1 MAGFRRP
8 LALLASALLSSHCLS
23 APAGGGSATTANGS
37 AGVIQMPIIHFD
49 SKATGILPLVD
60 VGIGNPPQT
69 VRMIIDTGSSDLIAA
84 EAGSAVC
91 KDPEQQC
98 TKSKSGLILGS
109 FDPNQSKGFEKVAG
123 QTLDTTF
130 GTGESYQGPM
140 VKDTLTLGSSQVPAA
155 QIGLMETGSIP
166 PNTPSFSVFGVG
178 PVGNEGAAKQ
188 YVNVPARMK
197 EAGVI
202 NKNAYGVY
210 LNDFSKRHSTPA
222 EPLQLMKRT
231 YQKLTLPDLEG
242 SDGSIT
248 FGGMDTAKF
257 DGKLQDVPLIPDDN
271 GKFGQFV
278 VSFSSMSVSGQAG
291 AGAGVPNDGAKK
303 KRAQAAKGG
312 AGADAAAANFVSN
325 PLPALLDT
333 GNPALDLPLEAVTGM
348 AKALGINTQKDGDA
362 TLLGPMPCSMGAS
375 MNLVLGFNKDAVKM
389 SVPFSLLMVPAT
401 GKEGAAGQC
410 VMPQIVGLKDVGL
423 TSLGAPFLQAMYAV
437 FDVDQNQISLAQAKM
452 NTTESKLVPF

>member
-8 LALLASALLSSHCLS
+8 LALLASALLPSHGLS
-23 APAGGGSATTANGS
+23 APAGGILAAAANGS
-37 AGVIQMPIIHFD
+37 AVVIQMPIIHFD
-49 SKATGILPLVD
+49 SDATGILPLVD

-84 EAGSAVC
+84 ETGSAVC

-98 TKSKSGLILGS
+98 TKAKSGLTLGS
-109 FDPNQSKGFEKVAG
+109 FDPKQSKGFEKVAG

-140 VKDTLTLGSSQVPAA
+140 VKDALTLGSTQVPAA

-178 PVGNEGAAKQ
+178 PVGNEGASKQ

-202 NKNAYGVY
+202 SKNAYGVY
-210 LNDFSKRHSTPA
+210 LNDFK
-222 EPLQLMKRT
+222 
-231 YQKLTLPDLEG
+231 G

-257 DGKLQDVPLIPDDN
+257 EGKLQDVPLIPDDN

-291 AGAGVPNDGAKK
+291 AGTAVPNGGDAKQGA
-303 KRAQAAKGG
+303 RAAKGG
-312 AGADAAAANFVSN
+312 GVGADAAAANFVSQ

-348 AKALGINTQKDGDA
+348 AKALGIKTQKDGDA

-389 SVPFSLLMVPAT
+389 SVPLSLLMVPAQ
-401 GKEGAAGQC
+401 GKDGAAGQC
-410 VMPQIVGLKDVGL
+410 SMPQIVGLKNVGL

-437 FDVDQNQISLAQAKM
+437 FDVDQNKISLAQAKL
-452 NTTESKLVPF
+452 NTTESKVVPF

>member
-49 SKATGILPLVD
+49 SEATGILPLVD

-210 LNDFSKRHSTPA
+210 LNDFK
-222 EPLQLMKRT
+222 
-231 YQKLTLPDLEG
+231 G